1 MTLEAPRL
9 DFGGFGD
16 DFFDIFEEKLE
27 LISNSSFKLC
37 DGSFD
42 FKF

>member
-1 MTLEAPRL
+1 MEAPGL
-9 DFGGFGD
+9 DLEGFGD
-16 DFFDIFEEKLE
+16 DFFEIFDEKLE